1 MADQRETAL
10 IVGAGAGLSASFARL
25 CAAQGMVVILAA
37 RDIRKL
43 DTLVAETGAH
53 PVACD
58 ATDPAAVARLFEA
71 VDAQTQQL
79 DLVLYNASGR
89 YREKIEAIDPRRLEE
104 AIRATAF
111 GAFLVAQQAA
121 IRMQKQGRGT
131 ILLTGATA
139 SLKGMPGSTAFAMGK
154 FALRGMAQ
162 SFARE
167 LAPQNIHVAHAII
180 DGGIASAG
188 ARPNEG
194 DDRWLDPD
202 AIAAE
207 YMHLHRQHRS
217 AWTWEVE
224 LRPWVEKF

>member
-25 CAAQGMVVILAA
+25 CAAQGMGVILAA

-43 DTLVAETGAH
+43 DALVAETGAH

-58 ATDPAAVARLFEA
+58 ATDSAAVARLFEA
-71 VDAQTQQL
+71 VDAQTPQL

-154 FALRGMAQ
+154 FTLRGMAQ

-180 DGGIASAG
+180 DGGIASAA

-217 AWTWEVE
+217 AWTWEIE